1 MLKSPNW
8 KYSNSHYLQGFSAAF
23 NRYSLSRTV
32 KIRWNNGFWPFR
44 AAPSLK
50 TNTLCQVF
58 QGAAGTRQLLSLFRK
73 RLLSASLA
81 RLASPRLHQPW
92 ERITARGD
100 LEKAH
105 SWYLKDFI
113 CAPLSRQNDEF
124 CQASASVQGQIQTNR
139 KGHFQHL
146 LWQEIH
152 YSAQS
157 SQSYTLREKKKLQL
171 LLTLALCFLEREK
184 SSSSLIRHV
193 YGLKGIVH
201 NTAEKQITIQHLS
214 CLTVNGVGLHA

>member
-1 MLKSPNW
+1 MHTICKFFFFATS
-8 KYSNSHYLQGFSAAF
+8 
-23 NRYSLSRTV
+23 NRYGLFFDCKRQSKSRIMDSGLSGQHQPWKQTPCARCS
-32 KIRWNNGFWPFR
+32 RGLQ
-44 AAPSLK
+44 APGS
-50 TNTLCQVF
+50 CS
-58 QGAAGTRQLLSLFRK
+58 RSRK

-81 RLASPRLHQPW
+81 RPPQLTSSPPALRANYSARWPW
-92 ERITARGD
+92 KIP
-100 LEKAH
+100 L
-105 SWYLKDFI
+105 WYLKGFI
-113 CAPLSRQNDEF
+113 SAPLSRQNDEY
-124 CQASASVQGQIQTNR
+124 CQASASARGQIQTNR

-157 SQSYTLREKKKLQL
+157 SQSYTLREKLQL

-184 SSSSLIRHV
+184 SASSLIRHV

-201 NTAEKQITIQHLS
+201 NAAEKQITIQHLS